1 MSLKELTAEK
11 HKAAESTRFMQA
23 VFDKTLPMSIW
34 IDYTYQKY
42 SWYRVIET
50 RARALGL
57 LENLPSIERADLI
70 LADYEEM
77 TKDQEERN
85 YLKLETIG
93 YCNHVRDL
101 TDPNAVL
108 AHLYTWH
115 MGDMFGGQMIKK
127 IIEAPHRHLEFENA
141 KDLMFVLRGMLDDSM
156 ADEANIA
163 FDWAIKILGT
173 YDSDLEQDRST
184 S

>member
-1 MSLKELTAEK
+1 MSLKELTQER

-23 VFDKTLPMSIW
+23 VFDHTLPMEVW

-42 SWYRVIET
+42 SWYKAIET
-50 RARALGL
+50 RAQALGL
-57 LENLPSIERADLI
+57 LDDLPGIERAELI

-77 TKDQEERN
+77 MQGRDDRHF
-85 YLKLETIG
+85 LKLETTDYCG
-93 YCNHVRDL
+93 YIRDL

-127 IIEAPHRHLEFENA
+127 IIDAPHSHLEFENS

-156 ADEANIA
+156 ADEANVA

-173 YDSDLEQDRST
+173 YDC
-184 S
+184 

>member
-1 MSLKELTAEK
+1 MSLKELTQER
-11 HKAAESTRFMQA
+11 HKAAEGTKFMQA
-23 VFDKTLPMSIW
+23 VFDRTLPMSVW

-42 SWYRVIET
+42 SWYKVIES
-50 RARALGL
+50 RAQALGL
-57 LENLPSIERADLI
+57 LENLPGIERADLI

-77 TKDQEERN
+77 IKALEGRN
-85 YLKLETIG
+85 YLKLETTD
-93 YCNHVRDL
+93 YCNYIRDL

-127 IIEAPHRHLEFENA
+127 IIDAPHRHLEFENV
-141 KDLMFVLRGMLDDSM
+141 KDLMFVLRGMLDDSL
-156 ADEANIA
+156 AEEANVA

-173 YDSDLEQDRST
+173 YDF
-184 S
+184 